1 MYLLNSK
8 CELLL
13 ENKFILKTLSK
24 YLIIDITVTV
34 ESIKDLLMCGNIVYF
49 SYSEKN
55 VETWKNLKALTILQS
70 LSHGSPHICKQIYY
84 R

>member
-55 VETWKNLKALTILQS
+55 VETWKNLKALTIL
-70 LSHGSPHICKQIYY
+70 
-84 R
+84 

>member
-24 YLIIDITVTV
+24 YLNIDITVTV

-55 VETWKNLKALTILQS
+55 VETWKNLKALTIL
-70 LSHGSPHICKQIYY
+70 
-84 R
+84 